1 MSNLIRL
8 IYASKS
14 TNPANENYGGLQI
27 DVGRILMQAR
37 KNNPQH
43 QIGGVLY
50 FSNNYFFQ
58 CLEGGQDVVN
68 KLYNKIAEDP
78 RHENVQSL
86 SVKRINERYFT
97 NWSMKYVALEES
109 VNRLLKDH
117 GYQDFE
123 PYEFDDDMI
132 DRMLKLFVNAKDF
145 SGASDQNYDTTSI
158 PKRKPGLLKRFFRR
172 RRAEPA

>member
-8 IYASKS
+8 IYASQS
-14 TNPANENYGGLQI
+14 THPADENYGGIQV

-68 KLYNKIAEDP
+68 QLYNKITEDP

-86 SVKRINERYFT
+86 MVKRINERYFA

-109 VNRLLKDH
+109 VNKLLKDH
-117 GYQDFE
+117 GYHRFE
-123 PYEFDDDMI
+123 PYNFNDVMI
-132 DRMLKLFVNAKDF
+132 DKMLRLFMNTNDF
-145 SGASDQNYDTTSI
+145 SGAADQNYDTTAI
-158 PKRKPGLLKRFFRR
+158 RKHKSGLLQRLFRR